1 MPIRSKDIAEKMG
14 YCFIQPCFIRV
25 VNEDILDKLRDL
37 GYFDMTGGIQTSE
50 VKTITWAGN
59 CCFGITGFELND
71 KRYIDCG
78 TNIDLF
84 IALASLR
91 NDTDYE
97 QWFKIPKTKI
107 VKLPGYF
114 GQIIG
119 MDGNM
124 QELIGW
130 EYIKYDKKDNNISE
144 KINFMKSCG
153 EKYLPSK
160 LTINEIIEY
169 FKK

>member
-14 YCFIQPCFIRV
+14 NCFIQPCFIRI

-91 NDTDYE
+91 NDTDVN
-97 QWFKIPKTKI
+97 QWFTDS
-107 VKLPGYF
+107 KL
-114 GQIIG
+114 
-119 MDGNM
+119 
-124 QELIGW
+124 W
-130 EYIKYDKKDNNISE
+130 EKSE
-144 KINFMKSCG
+144 NS
-153 EKYLPSK
+153 LPSHYMQLEGHK
-160 LTINEIIEY
+160 ATVEEIIEY